1 MKFVMRCGAWVVVA
15 AIVLSA
21 CTASPEPSSVPATDA
36 VLDPDADPVAGLSW
50 LRGTVR
56 EENDVAVAVDLA
68 LVRADGT
75 VAWSTQV
82 PLDPDVPGGLV
93 VAQPRHGLMAFGVRD
108 NGTTV
113 LHSVRGSD
121 GAVTELG
128 RVEDEVVG
136 VAVDPGGAAVFVAVR
151 DNELLRVLRFPV
163 DGGEPDELVQQPD
176 DARLMTTL
184 DRLAV
189 TRSGSH
195 LLLESCFAAG
205 CWWDRIDATTGD
217 VLQLRPPDAGQAV
230 DVTDDVLL
238 ATVVSC
244 AAGPCPFVLVD
255 VETGEV
261 RPWDPGVHT
270 ARLAVDADG
279 RTVLLHA
286 DEGSVPG
293 VVTITDVATGQE
305 RVVEAI
311 DRSGRPLGLARE
323 GQDTWV
329 PDGYALLVPPGTN
342 VGEAGGPTLLRIS
355 DGTLLHLAE
364 PGES

>member
-1 MKFVMRCGAWVVVA
+1 M
-15 AIVLSA
+15 
-21 CTASPEPSSVPATDA
+21 
-36 VLDPDADPVAGLSW
+36 
-50 LRGTVR
+50 R

-75 VAWSTQV
+75 VAWGTQF
-82 PLDPDVPGGLV
+82 PLDPGVPGGLV
-93 VAQPRHGLMAFGVRD
+93 VAQPRHGLMAFGVPD
-108 NGTTV
+108 DGATV
-113 LHSVRGSD
+113 LHSVRASD
-121 GAVTELG
+121 GVVTELG

-163 DGGEPDELVQQPD
+163 DGSEPGELVQQPD
-176 DARLMTTL
+176 DGRLMTTL

-195 LLLESCFAAG
+195 LLLESRFAAG

-238 ATVVSC
+238 ARVVSC
-244 AAGPCPFVLVD
+244 AVGPCPFVLVD
-255 VETGEV
+255 VETGDG
-261 RPWDPGVHT
+261 RPWDPGVHPPAWRWTPT
-270 ARLAVDADG
+270 AGPCCSTGMKARRL
-279 RTVLLHA
+279 
-286 DEGSVPG
+286 
-293 VVTITDVATGQE
+293 E
-305 RVVEAI
+305 RSPSRISRPSGGVVEAI

-342 VGEAGGPTLLRIS
+342 VGEAGGPMLLRIL
-355 DGTLLHLAE
+355 GRGLLDLAE
-364 PGES
+364 LGES